1 MLFASKPAME
11 VTALVSAWKEID
23 ASQEASVVI
32 NGTYAYVHDMRVL
45 SYVIHLTIR
54 SNFVRFL
61 VSKFA

>member
-1 MLFASKPAME
+1 ME

-32 NGTYAYVHDMRVL
+32 NGTYAYVHDMLVL
-45 SYVIHLTIR
+45 SYFVHHTIR

-61 VSKFA
+61 ISEFA